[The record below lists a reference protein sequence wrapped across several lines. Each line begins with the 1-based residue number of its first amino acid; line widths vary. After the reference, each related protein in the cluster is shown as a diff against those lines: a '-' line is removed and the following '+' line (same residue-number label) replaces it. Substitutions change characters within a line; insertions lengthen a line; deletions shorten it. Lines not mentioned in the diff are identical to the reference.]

1 MIVKLSTLLSIM
13 DIVFTIVSMH
23 QDMDAGRP
31 TEVDM
36 LSGVMRKLGQDLG
49 VATPYNDM
57 LYHMIKLKEQ
67 IRLLSKRYF
76 RQFSSSTTRVHCPP
90 HNLQFYFYAQAIRH
104 RATFLYP
111 SCLAFLCSRLP

>member
-57 LYHMIKLKEQ
+57 LYHMIKLKNKSAYCLSGSSGNFLH
-67 IRLLSKRYF
+67 LLHVCIVHLIIYNF
-76 RQFSSSTTRVHCPP
+76 TSTLKQYDIVP
-90 HNLQFYFYAQAIRH
+90 L
-104 RATFLYP
+104 
-111 SCLAFLCSRLP
+111 SCIHHA